1 MEFEHTVRF
10 KAVLDIK
17 EFGGN
22 AGKRKWDFVREELQ
36 LDFSTNR

>member
-17 EFGGN
+17 EFGGE
-22 AGKRKWDFVREELQ
+22 RREEEMWL
-36 LDFSTNR
+36 SEREIEA